1 MLTAVLRTHS
11 VFLFVSRDGVLT
23 NKSSNNQKSKSK
35 IRLVHDGLSF
45 MVYFPAAS
53 HAERQNLVLLL
64 RFELRT
70 QGFRIPYSTIEL

>member
-45 MVYFPAAS
+45 MVYFPAAR
-53 HAERQNLVLLL
+53 HAERQNLVHPAGIEPATLD
-64 RFELRT
+64 
-70 QGFRIPYSTIEL
+70 FRDPALTN